1 MGLLVLAQALPKG
14 EGPQS
19 RTAGKKVD
27 ERGDSTVR
35 MNEAYTN
42 RPTTVADYLAVLR
55 RRKWIVLVPP
65 VAAAVAAY
73 LLSMGQ
79 SPLYRASADVLVNRA
94 SVVTAITGVD
104 PSGGDPTRYLTTQ
117 SSIARDPVL
126 AKRISDA
133 SGIPG
138 MTPDRVLSESHVT
151 PSNDSDIISISV
163 EDGDR
168 SAAVRL
174 ANTYATQF
182 TEFTKQW
189 ATTSVDDALRSLQA
203 RLKSLA
209 AHGQSD
215 SALYAALLQQQGQL
229 ATVGRLMAGIATVLQ
244 PANSAE
250 KTRPRPKR
258 NAILGFLFGGVVGL
272 ALAFLAEALD
282 RRVRDEHE
290 IDGVLGMP
298 LLARVPAPPRALQK
312 SSDLVM
318 LREPSGAQAETFRK
332 LRTSI
337 EFVNTDSAARTI
349 MVTSAMEQEGKSTT
363 IANLAVALAKGG
375 RRVVVVD
382 LDLRRPYLSRLFHV
396 GGRPGVTDVALK
408 HAALSDALRSIS
420 LSSGI
425 QDLASFNGQGP
436 SQNGRAASD
445 GQLQLLPAGTLPPS
459 AGEMLQDPRLLGVLD
474 ELATRFDLVLI
485 DAPPLLAFGDTM
497 TLSARVDALFA
508 IIRIGRVQRPI
519 LHEFERQLRNCQAKL
534 LGYVLTGVEH
544 SESYRYMYEA
554 YEYYARGTPSSK
566 ERV

>member
-1 MGLLVLAQALPKG
+1 MREPF
-14 EGPQS
+14 S
-19 RTAGKKVD
+19 
-27 ERGDSTVR
+27 
-35 MNEAYTN
+35 N
-42 RPTTVADYLAVLR
+42 RPTTVADYLAILR

-73 LLSMGQ
+73 ALSMGQ

-104 PSGGDPTRYLTTQ
+104 PSGGDPNRYLTTQ
-117 SSIARDPVL
+117 ASIARDPVL

-138 MTPDRVLSESHVT
+138 MTPGRVLSESQVT
-151 PSNDSDIISISV
+151 PSTDSDIVTITV
-163 EDGDR
+163 EDGDQ
-168 SAAVRL
+168 SAAARL
-174 ANTYATQF
+174 TNTYATQF
-182 TEFTKQW
+182 TEFTKER
-189 ATTSVDDALRSLQA
+189 ATTSINDALDSLQA

-209 AHGQSD
+209 AHGQAD

-229 ATVGRLMAGIATVLQ
+229 ATVGRLMAGIASVLQ
-244 PANSAE
+244 PAEGAA
-250 KTRPRPKR
+250 KIRPRPKR
-258 NAILGFLFGGVVGL
+258 NAILGFLFGAVVGL

-290 IDGVLGMP
+290 IDAVLGVPM
-298 LLARVPAPPRALQK
+298 LSRIPAPPRALQK
-312 SSDLVM
+312 TNDLVM

-337 EFVNTDSAARTI
+337 EFVNHDGAARTI

-363 IANLAVALAKGG
+363 IANLAVALARGG
-375 RRVVVVD
+375 RRVAVVD

-396 GGRPGVTDVALK
+396 GGRPGITDVALK
-408 HAALSDALRSIS
+408 HAALSDALRSIG
-420 LSSGI
+420 LATGI
-425 QDLASFNGQGP
+425 QEMASLNGQSA
-436 SQNGRAASD
+436 SQNGRTASE
-445 GQLQLLPAGTLPPS
+445 GMLQLLPAGTLPPS
-459 AGEMLQDPRLLGVLD
+459 AGEMLQDERLLATLD
-474 ELATRFDLVLI
+474 ELATRFDIVLI

-497 TLSARVDALFA
+497 TLSSHVDAIFA
-508 IIRIGRVQRPI
+508 ITRMSRVQRPI
-519 LHEFERQLRNCQAKL
+519 LHEFSRQLQNCKARL

-554 YEYYARGTPSSK
+554 YEYYARGTPRDK